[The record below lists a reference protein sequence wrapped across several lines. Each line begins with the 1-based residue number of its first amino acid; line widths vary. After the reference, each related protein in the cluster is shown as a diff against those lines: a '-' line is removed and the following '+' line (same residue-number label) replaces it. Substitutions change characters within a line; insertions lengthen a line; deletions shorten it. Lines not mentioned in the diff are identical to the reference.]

1 MQHRLSPEVS
11 ECQRCRRCRG
21 GVEKCRGGVEA
32 VSIDTGVNGVEACRP
47 CRLSVS
53 QMYVPGR
60 PSKARQGPSKGTPPR
75 IRTTGPRSIRGRRS
89 MTTTGGSG
97 RAFLERP
104 DSLYAEAHTHA
115 HACACGT
122 AKQRSKSRPLL
133 FVFGYSIWGS
143 GEDSRQIVLSERR
156 AEWFP
161 LTPRRR
167 FILLS
172 ILSMKI
178 GRLKVDKLVGF
189 HTLHD

>member
-1 MQHRLSPEVS
+1 MEAG
-11 ECQRCRRCRG
+11 CGG
-21 GVEKCRGGVEA
+21 GVEE
-32 VSIDTGVNGVEACRP
+32 VSIDTHWSRHWCHWSMVGVEACRP